1 MKVESVLA
9 EIEFVSPLTDTV
21 LQYFLKPNKYVDY
34 IAGQYLQ
41 LMVDNVAYSYSI
53 ANAPLGAHH
62 YELHIRH
69 SRQNFNNNKVL
80 DALKKHGEVQINIPL
95 GDCSLNQ
102 LKPNKPIIFIAIGAG
117 FAPIKAM
124 IEQLFA
130 NNDPRAIKLYWGA
143 RVHSDLYMHDKIVN
157 WQQSTQN
164 FAYSPCLTSREEDS
178 LISQIITEN
187 QQDLQNYE
195 IVLCGPFD
203 LIYKMRDALLA
214 AGVAKNR
221 LFSDAFSFES

>member
-1 MKVESVLA
+1 MKEVHA

-21 LQYFLKPNKYVDY
+21 LQYFLKPKKYVEY

-41 LMVDNVAYSYSI
+41 MVVDGEAYSYSI

-69 SRQNFNNNKVL
+69 SRQNPNNNKVL
-80 DALKKHGEVQINIPL
+80 DSLKKHGQVQINVPL
-95 GDCSLNQ
+95 GDCSLNSLQ
-102 LKPNKPIIFIAIGAG
+102 VDRPILFIAIGSG

-130 NNDPRAIKLYWGA
+130 DNDPRKAKLYWGA
-143 RVHSDLYMHDKIVN
+143 RVHSDLYMHDKIVT
-157 WQQSTQN
+157 WQQGTQN
-164 FAYSPCLTSREEDS
+164 FTYIPCIISRDEDS
-178 LISQIITEN
+178 LITQIINEN
-187 QQDLQNYE
+187 QQDLCDYE

-214 AGVAKNR
+214 EGVDKKH

>member
-1 MKVESVLA
+1 MSVESVVA
-9 EIEFVSPLTDTV
+9 DIEFVSPLTDTV
-21 LQYFLKPNKYVDY
+21 LQYFLKPKKYVDY

-41 LMVDNVAYSYSI
+41 MVVDGEAYSYSI

-69 SRQNFNNNKVL
+69 TRQNLNNNKVL
-80 DALKKHGEVQINIPL
+80 DELKTNGQVQINVPL
-95 GDCSLNQ
+95 GDCSLDNLQ
-102 LKPNKPIIFIAIGAG
+102 ADKPILFIAIGAG

-130 NNDPRAIKLYWGA
+130 DSDPRKIKLYWGA

-164 FAYSPCLTSREEDS
+164 FSYSPCLTSREEDS
-178 LISQIITEN
+178 LITQIINEN
-187 QQDLQNYE
+187 AADLCDHE

-214 AGVAKNR
+214 EGVDKKH